1 MEQENI
7 FIAER
12 CAILEILGVKND
24 TLKTIIRKKQLETR
38 LKEKGYLLLETFK
51 QGRKTLY
58 KFKLNN
64 AMECI
69 FNTTKDE
76 DKHTDYIMYR
86 YANIYKPLSRKHL
99 AEKLGVNE
107 KTIGKW
113 DKHMV
118 DNELLAK
125 DGFY

>member
-1 MEQENI
+1 MSKEENI
-7 FIAER
+7 FTVER
-12 CAILEILGVKND
+12 DTILEILGVKND

-58 KFKLNN
+58 KIKEVSLDKFKLNN

-76 DKHTDYIMYR
+76 NKHTDYVMYR
-86 YANIYKPLSRKHL
+86 YANSYKPLSKKHL

-107 KTIGKW
+107 KNNRKVGQTYG
-113 DKHMV
+113 
-118 DNELLAK
+118 
-125 DGFY
+125 